1 MAAVA
6 DRYHIFNRLN
16 TEVLGISTDSIYSHK
31 IFEQNSPSGR
41 KINFP
46 LLSDRT
52 QKVSKTYGVLN
63 EEEGFAWR
71 GAFII
76 DPEGRIQA
84 WITNPQPVGRNIDEI
99 LRIISA
105 LQFNRKT
112 GRGAQASWQPG
123 NPGIHLGWNYV
134 GKY

>member
-1 MAAVA
+1 M
-6 DRYHIFNRLN
+6 
-16 TEVLGISTDSIYSHK
+16 
-31 IFEQNSPSGR
+31 QNSPSGQ

-52 QKVSKTYGVLN
+52 QEVSKKYGVLN
-63 EEEGFAWR
+63 EKEGFAWR

-84 WITNPQPVGRNIDEI
+84 YLVNPQPVGRNIDEI
-99 LRIISA
+99 LRIIAA
-105 LQFNRKT
+105 LQYNRRT
-112 GRGAQASWQPG
+112 GLAAQAGWKPG
-123 NPGIHLGWNYV
+123 DKGIPTGWEYV